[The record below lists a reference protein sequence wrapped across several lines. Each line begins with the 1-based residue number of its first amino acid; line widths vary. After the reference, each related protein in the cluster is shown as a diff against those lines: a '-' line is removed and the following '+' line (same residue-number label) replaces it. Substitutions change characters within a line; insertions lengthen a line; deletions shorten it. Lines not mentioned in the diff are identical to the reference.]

1 MKAQATA
8 IAFIGQLLAVWIC
21 GADIVVIS
29 PEITVNVLLQIPAR
43 PESAE

>member
-21 GADIVVIS
+21 GVDIVVIS
-29 PEITVNVLLQIPAR
+29 PEIIVNVLLQIPAR

>member
-8 IAFIGQLLAVWIC
+8 IAFIGQLLAVWIF
-21 GADIVVIS
+21 GVDVVVIP
-29 PEITVNVLLQIPAR
+29 PEITVNHLLQIPAR